1 MAKSINP
8 HGESSFMRGARAV
21 HATTPIAPSARQQI
35 ETLRTYAQNLEQQLV
50 DVRADNV
57 ELGIELDAHRAATAE
72 FAGLV
77 AIADREELARQSRV
91 RDLVTRIREMNGF
104 PPLEGLETDAN
115 PAPIAIPDMYMG
127 QTALRADGVTG
138 ELVGAS
144 AQ

>member
-50 DVRADNV
+50 NARADNV
-57 ELGIELDAHRAATAE
+57 ELGLELDDHRAAAAE

-77 AIADREELARQSRV
+77 AIADQEELARQSRV

-104 PPLEGLETDAN
+104 PPLEDVQVEPE
-115 PAPIAIPDMYMG
+115 PASIATPARYMA
-127 QTALRADGVTG
+127 QTALRADGVSG